1 MQLGKHKNESSIMK
15 SEHSMKFHRTA
26 VIAALILITPI
37 LVLITPILARSQER
51 IVTLDEAIDI
61 ALEKNRA
68 LKIAKLETAKADYQ
82 VSEAVGYAL
91 PSLTADG
98 SYSRALKKPVFFLPD
113 FQNPGSGKI
122 IPIEIGADNAYQLG
136 FTLSQVLFN
145 AAVFTGVGTTKIYR
159 KAAYELHRNVYNET
173 VSNVKRAFFT
183 VLYTKEVLKLTEASL
198 KNAENNQRQVQILFD
213 QGIVSNYDLIRAEVR
228 TENTRPVVIESE
240 RNIELTRNNLKNA
253 MGLPAGEQLDV
264 SGELT
269 FEAVDEE
276 MLHLAEETLLE
287 NNASIQ
293 ALKFQA
299 DVNEQM
305 VSIYKAEYLP
315 TLAAFG
321 TYDWQAQN
329 NRISSISG
337 NDFVSSS
344 MVGLSLSYNLFN
356 GFQTTSRVDQAQVDL
371 RKSEELLQ
379 GTKDFLQTRIQN
391 IRYRL
396 QESRRRIESQT
407 RTVEQAQKG
416 YEIAVTRYSSGSGTQ
431 LEVNDADFALANAR
445 VNRVQAIFDY
455 NIARTDLEEL
465 LSLRTPP
472 TNK

>member
-1 MQLGKHKNESSIMK
+1 MK
-15 SEHSMKFHRTA
+15 PGHSMKFHRTA

-37 LVLITPILARSQER
+37 LARAQAR

-82 VSEAVGYAL
+82 VNEAVGYAL

-98 SYSRALKKPVFFLPD
+98 RSSRAIKKTVFFLPD
-113 FQNPGSGKI
+113 FQNPGSDKI

-136 FTLSQVLFN
+136 FTLTQVLFN

-159 KAAYELHRNVYNET
+159 QAAYELHRNVFNET

-198 KNAENNQRQVQILFD
+198 KNAEDNQRQVQILFD

-240 RNIELTRNNLKNA
+240 RNIELTRNNLKIA

-269 FEAVDEE
+269 FETVDEE
-276 MLHLAEETLLE
+276 MLRLAEETLLE

-329 NRISSISG
+329 NQISAISG
-337 NDFVSSS
+337 NDFVTSS

-356 GFQTTSRVDQAQVDL
+356 GLQTTSRVDQARVDL

-416 YEIAVTRYSSGSGTQ
+416 YDIAVTRYSSGSGTQ

-472 TNK
+472 ASK

>member
-1 MQLGKHKNESSIMK
+1 
-15 SEHSMKFHRTA
+15 
-26 VIAALILITPI
+26 
-37 LVLITPILARSQER
+37 
-51 IVTLDEAIDI
+51 
-61 ALEKNRA
+61 
-68 LKIAKLETAKADYQ
+68 
-82 VSEAVGYAL
+82 
-91 PSLTADG
+91 
-98 SYSRALKKPVFFLPD
+98 
-113 FQNPGSGKI
+113 
-122 IPIEIGADNAYQLG
+122 
-136 FTLSQVLFN
+136 
-145 AAVFTGVGTTKIYR
+145 
-159 KAAYELHRNVYNET
+159 
-173 VSNVKRAFFT
+173 
-183 VLYTKEVLKLTEASL
+183 
-198 KNAENNQRQVQILFD
+198 
-213 QGIVSNYDLIRAEVR
+213 
-228 TENTRPVVIESE
+228 
-240 RNIELTRNNLKNA
+240 
-253 MGLPAGEQLDV
+253 
-264 SGELT
+264 
-269 FEAVDEE
+269 
-276 MLHLAEETLLE
+276 MLRLAEETLLE

-329 NRISSISG
+329 NQISSISG

-344 MVGLSLSYNLFN
+344 MIGLSLSLNLFN

-455 NIARTDLEEL
+455 NIAKTDLEEL